1 MMTYYILSLLNDKSF
16 NSCEAQCNAEYI
28 PSLDQIY
35 NIFNYQPNVLSLD
48 EDEDEVE
55 RLLFIS
61 KKIIKNDNKLR
72 PTFRTEPAKKK
83 RGKKR
88 YKESKKAE
96 HTAFAP
102 ENIITKIQVHYLNF
116 IVSFLNDCVLNIL
129 GEEKTKEFS
138 FLNFNYKDK
147 LNSSKK
153 HLDKMKKSTILD
165 ILKNIDI
172 SDRYKNYSKN
182 TNKMNVEALIK
193 NPYFR
198 YIFEKNFLEFFKEYY
213 NEGKPLKEFTIF
225 DKKIILS
232 EETESFYS
240 LLEENKEQ
248 KDHLIFFCELVY
260 LDNNNNDK

>member
-1 MMTYYILSLLNDKSF
+1 MTYYILSLSNDKSF
-16 NSCEAQCNAEYI
+16 NSYESQYNAEYI
-28 PSLDQIY
+28 PSLEQIY

-55 RLLFIS
+55 RLLIKS

-96 HTAFAP
+96 HTALAP

-116 IVSFLNDCVLNIL
+116 IVSFLNDCVLNTL
-129 GEEKTKEFS
+129 GDEKTKEFS
-138 FLNFNYKDK
+138 FLSFNYKEK
-147 LNSSKK
+147 SNSSKK

>member
-1 MMTYYILSLLNDKSF
+1 
-16 NSCEAQCNAEYI
+16 
-28 PSLDQIY
+28 
-35 NIFNYQPNVLSLD
+35 
-48 EDEDEVE
+48 
-55 RLLFIS
+55 
-61 KKIIKNDNKLR
+61 
-72 PTFRTEPAKKK
+72 
-83 RGKKR
+83 
-88 YKESKKAE
+88 
-96 HTAFAP
+96 
-102 ENIITKIQVHYLNF
+102 
-116 IVSFLNDCVLNIL
+116 
-129 GEEKTKEFS
+129 
-138 FLNFNYKDK
+138 
-147 LNSSKK
+147 
-153 HLDKMKKSTILD
+153 MKKSTILD

-248 KDHLIFFCELVY
+248 KDHLIFFNLRSYTYFIIIY
-260 LDNNNNDK
+260 LINNYLHSNKFNKLKKV

>member
-1 MMTYYILSLLNDKSF
+1 MTYYILSLSNDKSF
-16 NSCEAQCNAEYI
+16 NSYESQYNAEYI
-28 PSLDQIY
+28 PSLEQIY

-55 RLLFIS
+55 RLLFKS

-96 HTAFAP
+96 HTALAP

-116 IVSFLNDCVLNIL
+116 IVSFLNDYVLNTL
-129 GEEKTKEFS
+129 GDEKTKEFS
-138 FLNFNYKDK
+138 FLSFNYKEK
-147 LNSSKK
+147 SNSSKK

-165 ILKNIDI
+165 ILKSLGI
-172 SDRYKNYSKN
+172 SDKYKNYAKN
-182 TNKMNVEALIK
+182 KNKMNVEALIE

-198 YIFEKNFLEFFKEYY
+198 YIFEKNF
-213 NEGKPLKEFTIF
+213 
-225 DKKIILS
+225 
-232 EETESFYS
+232 
-240 LLEENKEQ
+240 
-248 KDHLIFFCELVY
+248 
-260 LDNNNNDK
+260 

>member
-1 MMTYYILSLLNDKSF
+1 MTYYYILSLLNDKSF

-28 PSLDQIY
+28 PSLEQIY
-35 NIFNYQPNVLSLD
+35 NIFNPIIRID
-48 EDEDEVE
+48 EDEDEDEDE
-55 RLLFIS
+55 RYLIKS

-72 PTFRTEPAKKK
+72 PTFITEPAKKK

-116 IVSFLNDCVLNIL
+116 IVSFLNDCVLSIL
-129 GEEKTKEFS
+129 GGEKTKEFS

-147 LNSSKK
+147 SNSSKS

-172 SDRYKNYSKN
+172 SGRYKNYSKN

-198 YIFEKNFLEFFKEYY
+198 YIFEKNF
-213 NEGKPLKEFTIF
+213 
-225 DKKIILS
+225 
-232 EETESFYS
+232 
-240 LLEENKEQ
+240 
-248 KDHLIFFCELVY
+248 
-260 LDNNNNDK
+260 